1 MGMYNLEFTGNMSP
15 TVFGGSITFFE
26 NLNSLVDIP
35 NTKYIIALCRSRKTN
50 ITRCVTAYP
59 TGSNDIDNPVYVS
72 NNRFWEFRITFLFA
86 KESLRNTYDNTI
98 NRKLS
103 LVAMPTE
110 DTMDIEL
117 YYGDSNTY
125 DFSLLTKI
133 EGTNIV
139 VNLTAKEDYIQL
151 GDLPVSYFTEYKDN
165 DVVPIIPSTS
175 TGQPA
180 SNQEQLNAQ
189 YGTQIYQV

>member
-1 MGMYNLEFTGNMSP
+1 MYNLNFTGSMPP
-15 TVFGGSITFFE
+15 TVYGGSITFFE
-26 NLNSLVDIP
+26 NLNSLVDIS

-50 ITRCVTAYP
+50 ITRCVTTFP
-59 TGSNDIDNPVYVS
+59 TGGSNDIDNPVYVS
-72 NNRFWEFRITFLFA
+72 NNRFWKFRITFLFA
-86 KESLRNTYDNTI
+86 KKTLLATFDNTI

-110 DTMDIEL
+110 DTMDIDL
-117 YYGDSNTY
+117 YYGDVNTY
-125 DFSLLTKI
+125 QFSQLTKI

-139 VNLTAKEDYIQL
+139 VNLTAKEDYVQL
-151 GDLPVSYFTEYKDN
+151 GDLPISYFTEYKDN
-165 DVVPIIPSTS
+165 DVVPIIPSTD

-180 SNQEQLNAQ
+180 SDQEQLNAQ